1 MAQPLVLD
9 DEDLVKLID
18 RVFKPGPEDRSLGFL
33 VDLPDAAEPDRPEW
47 KSRRDTVLDWY
58 QRLASHDGLVFKP
71 HLYLYRNTRSQNAE
85 LPAGAWEFTGGR
97 LPATAEEL
105 AKTPLEPF
113 QTIFSSHSILIA
125 MTEFSASAPLRIA
138 ARTHRFRAASMP
150 GFSSDMI
157 PALRLDLD
165 EIHQRVE
172 VLRRLLDEA
181 REAQLAF
188 RVDGRKDFYIT
199 LDLRHRQA
207 HSSSGLLREP
217 GMVGNLPSGEA
228 FIVPY
233 EGEIEGDPSR
243 THGLLPVELGG
254 EVVIFRIEHNRAV
267 AIESHGSI
275 SDMERQLLER
285 EPAVGNLAEL
295 GLGVLAE
302 LGIRPIGEILLD
314 EKLGLHI
321 AFGRSDHFGGH
332 VGPHHFHSP
341 EAVIHIDRV
350 YVPDVQP
357 RITARS
363 LILVLNREE
372 RIEVIQDGEYTAL
385 LRDPSVSTTLPLTKV
400 EQYEAFSAL
409 LSSCLQVTR
418 DDELLVIY
426 DEAFSPFMGTF
437 LEVIKDKE
445 ILMTLLNIPHDYQL
459 ALTDWSSG
467 GQGRVRLPEGIGGSI
482 DNSSAVLTM
491 INGELATNQVR
502 RALLQ
507 QARPEGCRLA
517 HIPGISSEVL
527 RAVRSSPFEQ
537 IMNDCE
543 LLAWA
548 LGEAKLAELTTLDSY
563 GESHALTLELGG
575 WKNEPLMSPGVLRRG
590 SWGNVPPGETF
601 CCPLETS
608 VSGEVCINGSVPSH
622 VLMPG
627 EDIVIVFEKGKAV
640 EWRPV
645 SGASDSAAIEFM
657 DTQKAEAAK
666 NRDRYWNTFAELGI
680 GLNPA
685 IRRLTGNSLF
695 DEKAL
700 GTVHIAIGDNS
711 MFGHNTR
718 ATIHADLVISRPTL
732 RLDDHL
738 IVDQGQLQ
746 HAAIQAWREK
756 VRGMSFRFEFDK
768 RIFLKQAKI
777 TEQDGLLLRQL
788 RKAGRVG
795 YISILDEEGSRAL
808 AMVASILIN
817 MGAVFPE
824 DLTREQDSF
833 LGFSS
838 EDLLGVLFHYDILEI
853 LG

>member
-9 DEDLVKLID
+9 DKDLVKLID
-18 RVFKPGPEDRSLGFL
+18 RVFQPGPEDRSLAFL
-33 VDLPDAAEPDRPEW
+33 VDLPDTVEQDQPEW
-47 KSRRDTVLDWY
+47 KTRRDRAFDWY
-58 QRLASHDGLVFKP
+58 QHLANRDDLVYKP
-71 HLYLYRNTRSQNAE
+71 HFYLYHNTSSQNAE
-85 LPAGAWEFTGGR
+85 LPAGAWEFTSGR

-105 AKTPLEPF
+105 AHTPLVPF
-113 QTIFSSHSILIA
+113 QTIFSSHPIFIA
-125 MTEFSASAPLRIA
+125 MSEFSASAPLRIA
-138 ARTHRFRAASMP
+138 AKTHRFRAASMP
-150 GFSSDMI
+150 GFSDAMI

-172 VLRRLLDEA
+172 VLRQLLDGA
-181 REAQLAF
+181 REAQVVF
-188 RVDGRKDFYIT
+188 RVDDSTDFSLT

-233 EGEIEGDPSR
+233 EGEIDDDPSR
-243 THGLLPVELGG
+243 THGRLPVELKG
-254 EVVIFRIEHNRAV
+254 EVVVFQIEHNRAV
-267 AIESHGSI
+267 AIESSGPV
-275 SDMERQLLER
+275 SDAERQLLKH

-295 GLGVLAE
+295 GFGVLAE
-302 LGIRPIGEILLD
+302 LGIRPIGETLLD

-332 VGPHHFHSP
+332 IGPHHFHSP
-341 EAVIHIDRV
+341 EAVVHIDRV

-357 RITARS
+357 RITVRS

-372 RIEVIQDGEYTAL
+372 RIEAIQDGEYTDL
-385 LRDPSVSTTLPLTKV
+385 LRDPSVSTTLPLTKA

-409 LSSCLQVTR
+409 LSSCLQLTR

-437 LEVIKDKE
+437 LEIIKDKE
-445 ILMTLLNIPHDYQL
+445 ILITLLNIPYDYQI
-459 ALTDWSSG
+459 ALTKWSSD
-467 GQGRVRLPEGIGGSI
+467 GQGRVRLPDGIGGCI

-491 INGELATNQVR
+491 LNGELATNQVR

-517 HIPGISSEVL
+517 HIPGISFEVL
-527 RAVRSSPFEQ
+527 RAIRSSPFEQ
-537 IMNDCE
+537 IMKDCE
-543 LLAWA
+543 LLGWA
-548 LGEAKLAELTTLDSY
+548 LGEAKTAELTTCDSQ
-563 GESHALTLELGG
+563 GESYTLTLELGG

-608 VSGEVCINGSVPSH
+608 VSGAVCINGSVPGY

-627 EDIVIVFEKGKAV
+627 KDMVIVFEKGKAV
-640 EWRPV
+640 DWRPA
-645 SGASDSAAIEFM
+645 SGASGNTAVEFM
-657 DTQKAEAAK
+657 ETQKAEATK

-685 IRRLTGNSLF
+685 ILRLTGNSLF

-718 ATIHADLVISRPTL
+718 ATIHADLVIHRPTL
-732 RLDDHL
+732 KLDDQL
-738 IVDQGQLQ
+738 IIHQGQLQ
-746 HAAIQAWREK
+746 HSAIQAWRK
-756 VRGMSFRFEFDK
+756 RIRGMSFGLEFDK
-768 RIFLKQAKI
+768 RIVLKQAKI
-777 TEQDGLLLRQL
+777 TEQNGLLLRQL

-795 YISILDEEGSRAL
+795 YINILDEEGSRAL
-808 AMVASILIN
+808 AVVANALIN

-824 DLTREQDSF
+824 DVTRDQEAI
-833 LGFSS
+833 LGFSTQY
-838 EDLLGVLFHYDILEI
+838 LLGVLFHYDVLEI
-853 LG
+853 LE